1 MRRTYLVGL
10 LLVLLSVGLVAG
22 SPLIVTAS
30 ENPDFDVYLPENIVE
45 PGEETA
51 IELEIRN
58 GASAED
64 DAEVGDTPPGDAR
77 DITVDVSPA
86 DDETPVSVQTETTPM
101 PTMSSQMLLSESF
114 DIVVDENAS
123 AGSYELEVE
132 IDYTYTTSGGSERTS
147 TDTETVD
154 IVVDD
159 RARFDADLIESELIV
174 GDRGTV
180 QLELTNTG
188 VENAS
193 DAVVQFGA
201 ADQNLQAVT
210 PTTEESELS
219 AGTEEYIGDWEI
231 NETVTA
237 TANMELVD
245 DAVARTYPVT
255 AAVEFR
261 DEEGVDQTSRE
272 LRVGAPTKDQQ
283 SFGLANVTSD
293 LTVGEDGTVKGEL
306 VNEGP
311 NPVDG
316 AVIVVDDSGDNG
328 IVPDLD
334 DSLGSGSNVYPRE
347 GQYAVGQLEPGE
359 SAPFEFRIG
368 VGGEAE
374 PGPRVVETDVRYRNG
389 ADEVRTMTE
398 PLDALVDVAPE
409 RDEFALD
416 ALNATF
422 ERASGGDVEL
432 TVTNQLDETV
442 TDIEAKLFTN
452 DPLDSSDDEAFI
464 PALESGESATVIFD
478 VSVEDGA
485 MAQTYPL
492 RLDFR
497 YDDAR
502 SNSQL
507 TDTYRVPI
515 DVVEPEDDGLSTQ
528 ALLAILGVV
537 GGVGAAVWWFRAR
550 LAAAVEGV
558 PVLGRLA
565 AISIPNPLARHR
577 GSEAESGDDGAAVE
591 TRFSEPGD
599 GSERGSVSDDA
610 GSTPDDTDVL
620 DDRTAAQ
627 KEAEPDP
634 AETDH

>member
-1 MRRTYLVGL
+1 MRRTHLVGL

-30 ENPDFDVYLPENIVE
+30 DNPDFDVYLPENIVE
-45 PGEETA
+45 PGEETT

-64 DAEVGDTPPGDAR
+64 DTEVGDTPPGDAR
-77 DITVDVSPA
+77 DVTVDVSAA
-86 DDETPVSVQTETTPM
+86 DDDTPVSVQTETTPM
-101 PTMSSQMLLSESF
+101 PTMSSQMLLSETF

-123 AGSYELEVE
+123 AGSYELDVE

-147 TDTETVD
+147 TDTETVE

-159 RARFDADLIESELIV
+159 RARFDADLMKSELIV

-201 ADQNLQAVT
+201 ADQNLQTIT

-255 AAVEFR
+255 ATIEFR

-283 SFGLANVTSD
+283 SFDLENVTSD
-293 LTVGEDGTVKGEL
+293 LVVGEDGTVSGEV
-306 VNEGP
+306 VNKGP

-334 DSLGSGSNVYPRE
+334 ESLGSGSNVYPRE
-347 GQYAVGQLEPGE
+347 GQYAVGKLEPGE

-368 VGGEAE
+368 VGSEAE
-374 PGPRVVETDVRYRNG
+374 PGPRVIETDVRYRNA
-389 ADEVRTMTE
+389 ADEVRTTTE
-398 PLDALVDVAPE
+398 PLDAMVDVAPE
-409 RDEFALD
+409 RDEFDLE

-422 ERASGGDVEL
+422 ERGTGGDVEL

-452 DPLDSSDDEAFI
+452 DPLDSSEDEAFI
-464 PALESGESATVIFD
+464 PALGPEESETVVFDMSVDDSAMTQ
-478 VSVEDGA
+478 S
-485 MAQTYPL
+485 YPL

-515 DVVEPEDDGLSTQ
+515 DVVEPVDDGLSTQ
-528 ALLAILGVV
+528 ALLLILGVV
-537 GGVGAAVWWFRAR
+537 GGVGAAVWWFRDQ

-565 AISIPNPLARHR
+565 ERSIPNPLARLQ
-577 GSEAESGDDGAAVE
+577 GSEAESSGDDSTVE
-591 TRFSEPGD
+591 TRFSEPD
-599 GSERGSVSDDA
+599 GESESVS
-610 GSTPDDTDVL
+610 DDTDVL

-627 KEAEPDP
+627 KEAESDP

>member
-10 LLVLLSVGLVAG
+10 LLVLLSIGLVAG
-22 SPLIVTAS
+22 SPLIVAAS

-64 DAEVGDTPPGDAR
+64 DTEVGDTPPGDAR
-77 DITVDVSPA
+77 DVTVDVSTA
-86 DDETPVSVQTETTPM
+86 DDDIPVSVQTETTPM

-147 TDTETVD
+147 TDTETVE

-159 RARFDADLIESELIV
+159 RARFDADLIKSELIV

-201 ADQNLQAVT
+201 ADQNLQTVT

-219 AGTEEYIGDWEI
+219 TGTEEYIGDWEI

-237 TANMELVD
+237 TANMELAD

-283 SFGLANVTSD
+283 SFALENVSSD
-293 LTVGEDGTVKGEL
+293 LAVGEDGTVKGEL
-306 VNEGP
+306 TNKGP

-316 AVIVVDDSGDNG
+316 AVIVVDDSGGND

-368 VGGEAE
+368 VGSEAE
-374 PGPRVVETDVRYRNG
+374 PGPRVIETDVRYRNA
-389 ADEVRTMTE
+389 ADEVRTTTE
-398 PLDALVDVAPE
+398 PLDATVDVAPE
-409 RDEFALD
+409 RDEFALE

-422 ERASGGDVEL
+422 ERDSGGDVEL

-464 PALESGESATVIFD
+464 PALESGESATVVFD
-478 VSVEDGA
+478 VSVEDSA

-515 DVVEPEDDGLSTQ
+515 DVVEPKDDGLSTQ

-537 GGVGAAVWWFRAR
+537 GGVGAAVWWFRDR
-550 LAAAVEGV
+550 LATAVEGV

-565 AISIPNPLARHR
+565 AITIPNPLARLR
-577 GSEAESGDDGAAVE
+577 GSEAESGDDSAVE
-591 TRFSEPGD
+591 TRFSEPDD
-599 GSERGSVSDDA
+599 GSERGSVSDGT